1 MSGFPERDSSD
12 SALVTFLALAL
23 VWGSSFVAIEVAVEH
38 APPLLLAGLRYVVA
52 GTVVFGY
59 AAITTDRI
67 LPRTRG
73 DFGAVLAAAVFTIAG
88 YQAFLFVGTQYVSG
102 SVASVVI
109 SLSPILTAVL
119 AGALLEESS
128 DATDVL
134 GFLLGIVG
142 VALVARPD
150 PTAVDGTT
158 VGVGLVFLGALSFS
172 LGAVGTRSFDPSLPI
187 PALQSWA
194 MAGGAVLLLG
204 GAGVRGESLPSLASV
219 PTVALAAFAYV
230 ALVSGALGYVLYFSL
245 LDATGATDTALVS
258 YFEPVVATLVAA
270 AALGHAVTLPTI
282 AGFGVVL
289 SGFAVVR
296 RQQLRQVGQNLRRTL
311 AETVR

>member
-12 SALVTFLALAL
+12 SALVPFLALAL

-59 AAITTDRI
+59 AAVTTDRI
-67 LPRTRG
+67 LPRSRA
-73 DFGAVLAAAVFTIAG
+73 DFGAILAAAVFTIAG
-88 YQAFLFVGTQYVSG
+88 YQAFLFVGTQYISG
-102 SVASVVI
+102 SIASVVI

-194 MAGGAVLLLG
+194 MAGGAVLLLSG
-204 GAGVRGESLPSLASV
+204 SAIRGEAVPSLAAV

-230 ALVSGALGYVLYFSL
+230 ALVSGALGYVLYFYL